1 MIFLSFSTIIVL
13 QFDNVSLN
21 YRQNSEKEIAVTR
34 LISLVEANQ
43 IESIFSFRV
52 NTVFS
57 IVWFNVRVY
66 KKIKKAQSSESA
78 GFHSKTFPILTR
90 RDLRYTA

>member
-43 IESIFSFRV
+43 IESMFSFRV

-66 KKIKKAQSSESA
+66 KKIKKAQSS
-78 GFHSKTFPILTR
+78 
-90 RDLRYTA
+90 